1 MEFFLTT
8 TIVFLFIFGVFYG
21 IPFLHKIIIKPLL
34 KFKSNI
40 IGDNFDTEL
49 KFLLIIIF
57 LIFVYNA
64 LEDDTRKNFPQL

>member
-1 MEFFLTT
+1 MESLFLYNIT
-8 TIVFLFIFGVFYG
+8 
-21 IPFLHKIIIKPLL
+21 IKPLL

-57 LIFVYNA
+57 LIFAYNA
-64 LEDDTRKNFPQL
+64 LEDDIRKNFPQL